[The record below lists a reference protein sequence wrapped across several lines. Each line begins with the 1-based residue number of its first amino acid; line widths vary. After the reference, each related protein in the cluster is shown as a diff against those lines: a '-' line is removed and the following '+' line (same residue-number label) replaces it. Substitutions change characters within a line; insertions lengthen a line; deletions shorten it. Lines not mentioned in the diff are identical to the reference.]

1 MKSIFGTGSKIKG
14 QLTYPKFKTEELRV
28 LIPGKKYHLQKES
41 QRALEALGHQV
52 FYLPV
57 PETAGELMR
66 ELITALLQFRPDM
79 LLTINHIGFDA
90 AGTVGQVLE
99 ELQLPIA
106 VWYVDSPEF
115 VLGFQEMPARSL
127 TSLFMWEKMLIPKL
141 TKMGFEHIHYLPLGS
156 DTGVF
161 KPRGNTRIQPFAFVG
176 DSMTRAQKKWNA
188 CVQPEQLDFVQEL
201 ANGLF
206 ENRHCDIVANILAK
220 FPDSDFESRANLVA
234 ASTWRATARYRN
246 GLLKHFD
253 GPDLEIYGD
262 DNWPTLMPQSI
273 FRGPVNYGESLSQI
287 YENATVN
294 LNATSMQMQ
303 TAVNQRV
310 FDVPAAGGFIL
321 TDAQE
326 DALEHFEADKEIV
339 TYSDADELQDK
350 AAFYQ
355 KNDSQR
361 LAIIQAARARVI
373 SCHTYTHR
381 LTKLIGHMR
390 ARHG

>member
-1 MKSIFGTGSKIKG
+1 
-14 QLTYPKFKTEELRV
+14 
-28 LIPGKKYHLQKES
+28 
-41 QRALEALGHQV
+41 
-52 FYLPV
+52 
-57 PETAGELMR
+57 MR

-141 TKMGFEHIHYLPLGS
+141 TKLGFEHIHYLPLGS

-176 DSMTRAQKKWNA
+176 DSMTRAQKSGTHAFN
-188 CVQPEQLDFVQEL
+188 QS
-201 ANGLF
+201 NSILF
-206 ENRHCDIVANILAK
+206 KNWPTGFSKTGTVISLRTYSQN

-273 FRGPVNYGESLSQI
+273 FRGPVI
-287 YENATVN
+287 
-294 LNATSMQMQ
+294 
-303 TAVNQRV
+303 TANR
-310 FDVPAAGGFIL
+310 
-321 TDAQE
+321 
-326 DALEHFEADKEIV
+326 
-339 TYSDADELQDK
+339 
-350 AAFYQ
+350 
-355 KNDSQR
+355 
-361 LAIIQAARARVI
+361 
-373 SCHTYTHR
+373 
-381 LTKLIGHMR
+381 
-390 ARHG
+390 